1 MFSLGQ
7 VLAMLKFF
15 AKRWACLVVLASGVA
30 AFLTSCSQP
39 TEKAGEGDPRDS
51 AGGSGKLQVTTTVN
65 MVSDLVR
72 QVGGEHIEVTEIMG
86 LGVDPHLYRASAND
100 VTKLQNAK
108 IIFYVGLLLE
118 GKMEEVLGKLRDDGK
133 PVYAVTQGLDSKTL
147 LDSDEYEDHFDPHV
161 WFDVAIW
168 MQTVDVVVAGLSK
181 ADPDHKSDY
190 EANGKATKEKMSAL
204 QTWAVDKVNE
214 LPVEK
219 RLLVTSH
226 DAYNYFGRAYNFKVV
241 GLQGISTVSEAG
253 LADRTK
259 LVDFIKRQKVKSI
272 FVETTVNPDPIKA
285 VASDAGVTI
294 GGELFS
300 DAMGELGQ
308 MEEGLDLGTYEG
320 MIKHN
325 ISTIVNALR

>member
-1 MFSLGQ
+1 M
-7 VLAMLKFF
+7 
-15 AKRWACLVVLASGVA
+15 VLASAVA

-72 QVGGEHIEVTEIMG
+72 QVGGDHVEVTEIMG
-86 LGVDPHLYRASAND
+86 PGVDPHLYKASAND
-100 VTKLQNAK
+100 VTKLQNAE

-118 GKMEEVLGKLRDDGK
+118 GKMEEVLGRLRAGGK

-190 EANGKATKEKMSAL
+190 EANGKAT
-204 QTWAVDKVNE
+204 
-214 LPVEK
+214 
-219 RLLVTSH
+219 
-226 DAYNYFGRAYNFKVV
+226 
-241 GLQGISTVSEAG
+241 
-253 LADRTK
+253 
-259 LVDFIKRQKVKSI
+259 
-272 FVETTVNPDPIKA
+272 
-285 VASDAGVTI
+285 
-294 GGELFS
+294 
-300 DAMGELGQ
+300 
-308 MEEGLDLGTYEG
+308 
-320 MIKHN
+320 
-325 ISTIVNALR
+325 

>member
-1 MFSLGQ
+1 MEFLNQWFQRGF
-7 VLAMLKFF
+7 LA
-15 AKRWACLVVLASGVA
+15 ACLAAIFLA
-30 AFLTSCSQP
+30 CSQSA
-39 TEKAGEGDPRDS
+39 EEAGQNDPMVS
-51 AGGSGKLQVTTTVN
+51 AGARGKLQVTATVN

-72 QVGGEHIEVTEIMG
+72 QVGGEHVEVTEIMG
-86 LGVDPHLYRASAND
+86 PGVDPHLYKASAND
-100 VTKLQNAK
+100 VTKLQNAE

-118 GKMEEVLGKLRDDGK
+118 GKMEEVLGKLKTGGK
-133 PVYAVTQGLDSKTL
+133 PVYAVTQDLDESKL

-161 WFDVAIW
+161 WFEVPLWKEA
-168 MQTVDVVVAGLSK
+168 VDVVVVGLSD
-181 ADPDHKSDY
+181 ADPDHKADY
-190 EANGKATKEKMSAL
+190 EANGKATKEKMDAL
-204 QTWAVDKVNE
+204 QTWATEKVNE

-226 DAYNYFGRAYNFKVV
+226 DAYNYFGRAYGFKVV

-259 LVDFIKRQKVKSI
+259 LVDFIKEQKVKSI
-272 FVETTVNPDPIKA
+272 FVETTVNPDAIKA
-285 VASDAGVTI
+285 IATDAEVTI

-308 MEEGLDLGTYEG
+308 MEGGLDLGTYEG

>member
-1 MFSLGQ
+1 M
-7 VLAMLKFF
+7 
-15 AKRWACLVVLASGVA
+15 
-30 AFLTSCSQP
+30 
-39 TEKAGEGDPRDS
+39 
-51 AGGSGKLQVTTTVN
+51 
-65 MVSDLVR
+65 
-72 QVGGEHIEVTEIMG
+72 
-86 LGVDPHLYRASAND
+86 
-100 VTKLQNAK
+100 
-108 IIFYVGLLLE
+108 
-118 GKMEEVLGKLRDDGK
+118 
-133 PVYAVTQGLDSKTL
+133 DSKTL
-147 LDSDEYEDHFDPHV
+147 LDSDEYEDHFDPHW

-181 ADPDHKSDY
+181 ADPDHKPDY

>member
-1 MFSLGQ
+1 
-7 VLAMLKFF
+7 MLKFF
-15 AKRWACLVVLASGVA
+15 ANQWARPVFFMAGVA
-30 AFLTSCSQP
+30 TFLVGCSQSA
-39 TEKAGEGDPRDS
+39 EEAGEGGPGAS
-51 AGGSGKLQVTTTVN
+51 AGGSGKLQVTATVN

-72 QVGGEHIEVTEIMG
+72 QVGGEHVEVTEIMG
-86 LGVDPHLYRASAND
+86 PGVDPHLYKASAND
-100 VTKLQNAK
+100 VTKLQNAE

-118 GKMEEVLGKLRDDGK
+118 GKMEEVLGKLKEGGK
-133 PVYAVTQGLDSKTL
+133 PVYAVTQDLDTKTL
-147 LDSDEYEDHFDPHV
+147 LGSDEYEDHFDPHV
-161 WFDVAIW
+161 WFDVVIW

-181 ADPDHKSDY
+181 ADPDHQTDY
-190 EANGKATKEKMSAL
+190 AANGKAAKEKMSAL
-204 QTWAVDKVNE
+204 QAWAVDKVNE

-259 LVDFIKRQKVKSI
+259 LVDFIKEQKVKSI
-272 FVETTVNPDPIKA
+272 FVETTVNPDAIKA
-285 VASDAGVTI
+285 IASDAGVTI

-308 MEEGLDLGTYEG
+308 MEGELDLGTYEG

-325 ISTIVNALR
+325 IGTIVDALQ